1 MILIDS
7 GFTVRR
13 ALLFNFFSACTAFV
27 GFFVGVAISEND
39 EARIW
44 IFSITAGTFIYI
56 ALVDLVNLLILAK
69 FFDHCLRFL
78 VADTD
83 ASERNI
89 RLGSLRLCDRGI
101 PQRCVRYVWPRRI
114 DRGSG
119 AKDIERLTSLLVVS
133 CLFSSETEL
142 VY

>member
-27 GFFVGVAISEND
+27 GFFVGVAISENE

-56 ALVDLVNLLILAK
+56 ALVDLVDSLTVKKL
-69 FFDHCLRFL
+69 FDHCFRFL
-78 VADTD
+78 VAHID
-83 ASERNI
+83 AGKRYI
-89 RLGSLRLCDRGI
+89 RLGSLRLCNHRI
-101 PQRCVRYVWPRRI
+101 PQRCVRNVWSRRV

-119 AKDIERLTSLLVVS
+119 AKDIERLTQLLVFS
-133 CLFSSETEL
+133 CLFSSEQS
-142 VY
+142 